1 MLLFTQLQSHK
12 TSNQTLSF
20 ISVLPHYFRYCSQNP
35 NTLITKFL
43 GMYRV
48 KLYHLRR
55 NVKFII
61 MNSVFDTDK
70 YLQSFYDLKGSIIGR
85 DAPSQDVK
93 KDNDVRR
100 GLPDNSFALAPEL
113 QQRVRNQVKKDC
125 EFLKEMKIMDYSM
138 LIGVHHIP
146 QKTSSRSLL
155 SANYSMIG
163 TSFREQGAVK
173 YQKEVTAIRDL
184 LSKKE
189 NINLY
194 HSQKSSICGETTS
207 IDKQENSL
215 PDLKKKTSDAAAK
228 DVKLNGESFT
238 NHEEKVEP
246 NGDMSIESCSTIDHY
261 FDEDDEYSY
270 LENSNRKLIP
280 PNEADLIQ
288 NNVSDEDIK
297 NIKRMYELELKKE
310 DATEQ
315 IYWPFQ
321 RFYEIQ
327 GRRRMNPIP
336 VLDHTPEEKDS
347 NLETTNTNSEEKHN
361 NCLLKCLDGKVAYK
375 ADLQSSRARWPLVN
389 FEKPIS
395 NRKDSGLVMDMEG
408 VDMPLMIMH
417 GKKIQSYD
425 GKIFYMGII
434 DVLQQFNIRKR
445 IEARWRRLS
454 GGGWEG
460 ASCVHPDL
468 YAERFLR
475 FFDEYTQSKK
485 AVEKQKKETENQ
497 EEGTAEETVA
507 ISNRNNQTK

>member
-1 MLLFTQLQSHK
+1 
-12 TSNQTLSF
+12 
-20 ISVLPHYFRYCSQNP
+20 
-35 NTLITKFL
+35 
-43 GMYRV
+43 
-48 KLYHLRR
+48 
-55 NVKFII
+55 

-85 DAPSQDVK
+85 DAPCQDVK

-100 GLPDNSFALAPEL
+100 ELPDNSFALAPEL
-113 QQRVRNQVKKDC
+113 QERVRKQVKKDC

-146 QKTSSRSLL
+146 QKASSRSLL
-155 SANYSMIG
+155 TANYPMIG
-163 TSFREQGAVK
+163 TSFREQGTVK

-194 HSQKSSICGETTS
+194 HSQKFTNNGETTP
-207 IDKQENSL
+207 IDKKENSL
-215 PDLKKKTSDAAAK
+215 PDLKKKAPDAAAK
-228 DVKLNGESFT
+228 DVKLNGESFI
-238 NHEEKVEP
+238 NHEDKVEP

-270 LENSNRKLIP
+270 LEISSRKLIP
-280 PNEADLIQ
+280 PNESELIQ
-288 NNVSDEDIK
+288 NDVRDEDIK

-336 VLDHTPEEKDS
+336 SLDHTPEKKES
-347 NLETTNTNSEEKHN
+347 NLESTNTYSEEKDN

-375 ADLQSSRARWPLVN
+375 ADIQSSRARWPLVN
-389 FEKPIS
+389 FEKPLS
-395 NRKDSGLVMDMEG
+395 NRKDSGLVMETEG
-408 VDMPLMIMH
+408 VDLPLMIIH
-417 GKKIQSYD
+417 GKKMQSYD

-434 DVLQQFNIRKR
+434 DVLQQFHIRKR

-475 FFDEYTQSKK
+475 FFDEYTQCRG
-485 AVEKQKKETENQ
+485 VVGNEKKETKSP
-497 EEGTAEETVA
+497 EEDTGEQTAEV
-507 ISNRNNQTK
+507 SS